1 MAETW
6 KVFPSLIFFFV
17 LGACHPWPSF
27 ETCFIHLCLFFFF
40 EPECV
45 KYQCDSIICRNF
57 LNIYFLAPKVRVGV
71 PSDGEL
77 EKAAGK
83 ADSLLSELLS
93 GG

>member
-6 KVFPSLIFFFV
+6 KVFPSLIFFLYLVRVTHGPV
-17 LGACHPWPSF
+17 LKHASF
-27 ETCFIHLCLFFFF
+27 IYAFFFF